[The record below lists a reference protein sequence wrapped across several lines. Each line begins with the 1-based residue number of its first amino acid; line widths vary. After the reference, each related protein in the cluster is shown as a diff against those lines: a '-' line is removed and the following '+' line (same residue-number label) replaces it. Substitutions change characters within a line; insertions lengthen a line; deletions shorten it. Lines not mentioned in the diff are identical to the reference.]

1 MSDSSRTLRRGRAS
15 FARLA
20 VVAVA
25 LFTAAC
31 GADTTFWSPAAAPK
45 VNKVALTHLTHD
57 VMFPAAAVDADN
69 GALGGLDAFISRHQ
83 VGYGDRIYV
92 IGAAA
97 NPDPVATRRAEGIA
111 GQLARRGLDATVLA
125 SAEWAGA
132 PASGNG
138 VRVLVHRFVV
148 VAPRCPDWRKPA
160 NADYGNTQ
168 ASNFGCAD
176 AVNLGMMLADP
187 RDLIEGRTMEDGA
200 SGDTAAAAV
209 KRYRDGKV
217 IPLDT
222 SGAGAK

>member
-1 MSDSSRTLRRGRAS
+1 MSVSSKTLHRSTAIV
-15 FARLA
+15 ARLA
-20 VVAVA
+20 VLVVV
-25 LFTAAC
+25 LFTAGC
-31 GADTTFWSPAAAPK
+31 GADTTFWTPAASPK
-45 VNKVALTHLTHD
+45 VNKVALTHLSHD
-57 VMFPAAAVDADN
+57 VFFPAAAVDAESS
-69 GALGGLDAFISRHQ
+69 GLGGLDAFVARHQ

-92 IGAAA
+92 VASAS
-97 NPDPVATRRAEGIA
+97 NPDPVATRRAEGVA
-111 GQLARRGLDATVLA
+111 RHLARRGLDATILA

-187 RDLIEGRTMEDGA
+187 RDLVEGRTMEGA
-200 SGDTAAAAV
+200 SGDAAAAAV

-217 IPLDT
+217 MPLDT
-222 SGAGAK
+222 SGAGSK